1 MSCRFCH
8 GTVGEWVTVPQAS
21 HIKLQDPKLLAW
33 LHKPQLVQRDE
44 KEIEGYTLQVTLPQS
59 MPDE

>member
-1 MSCRFCH
+1 M
-8 GTVGEWVTVPQAS
+8 PQAS